1 MDSDPN
7 LKNKTKRPKK
17 SVTLVRTR
25 TWAEHTV
32 DDKVDGGVDDG
43 AVPGH
48 VIT

>member
-1 MDSDPN
+1 MC
-7 LKNKTKRPKK
+7 KC
-17 SVTLVRTR
+17 

-48 VIT
+48 VVT